1 MNHPLHS
8 HGAVGDAASRPLS
21 LLVLLFSLA
30 AHHLAAEETPFP
42 RSLDA
47 FSRACSPRVAARLE
61 TTPKH
66 YRQIE
71 PSLFHLAQAH
81 AERIGA
87 LASDGQADL
96 LANLARF
103 IDARRSE
110 AGATAV
116 IAPGRHV
123 IGLLDPDRGLDPK
136 EITALATA
144 YGTTAT
150 VFKKDGPGETIASV
164 AADFL
169 AAVSAAAASTNPGTI
184 VVLGHGLPTQIQS
197 YAIPVERLAAA
208 LLDGSA
214 GRPGASDGIDL
225 GHLILIC
232 DDCYSAD
239 FSINLAAVIERG
251 CRERGVALVSQ
262 PYLIAGTN
270 RDCVGHADFGEK
282 FVPHFWRDVIE
293 LFYVRRPRPQQITL
307 RDFFEKVDNMMY
319 GYGRATSVDRDGSV
333 TYRLVDPDLC
343 QDPVVFVPLDDA
355 ALSKLREILGLP
367 PDAPLPR
374 ILDIG

>member
-1 MNHPLHS
+1 MK
-8 HGAVGDAASRPLS
+8 AVTTLLLTLS
-21 LLVLLFSLA
+21 LTA
-30 AHHLAAEETPFP
+30 RHLGAEEMPFP
-42 RSLDA
+42 RSLED
-47 FSRACSPRVAARLE
+47 FSRTCSPRVAARLE
-61 TTPKH
+61 STPKH

-81 AERIGA
+81 AEQIGA
-87 LASDGQADL
+87 LPSDGQAEL

-103 IDARRSE
+103 IDARRAR

-116 IAPGRHV
+116 IAPGRPL

-169 AAVSAAAASTNPGTI
+169 AAVCEAAASPNPTTI

-214 GRPGASDGIDL
+214 GRPGAPDSIDL

-239 FSINLAAVIERG
+239 FSLNLAASLERG
-251 CRERGVALVSQ
+251 CGERGLTLVSQ
-262 PYLIAGTN
+262 PCLIAGTN

-293 LFYVRRPRPQQITL
+293 LFYIRRPRPREITL

-319 GYGRATSVDRDGSV
+319 GYGRATSVDRDGTV

-343 QDPVVFVPLDDA
+343 QDPVVFVPLDDTDLA
-355 ALSKLREILGLP
+355 KLREILGLP
-367 PDAPLPR
+367 ADAPLPR

>member
-1 MNHPLHS
+1 MPHAL
-8 HGAVGDAASRPLS
+8 RPL
-21 LLVLLFSLA
+21 LLAVIAVSSA
-30 AHHLAAEETPFP
+30 LAAEPGLP
-42 RSLDA
+42 PSLDA
-47 FSRACSPRVAARLE
+47 FARELSPLVAERLGI
-61 TTPKH
+61 TPKH
-66 YRQIE
+66 YRQLE
-71 PSLFHLAQAH
+71 PSLFHLACEH
-81 AERIGA
+81 ADQ
-87 LASDGQADL
+87 LASRTRDEQADL
-96 LANLARF
+96 LTTLARF
-103 IDARRSE
+103 IDEQR
-110 AGATAV
+110 TAAADVPV
-116 IAPGRHV
+116 ITADRPL

-150 VFKKDGPGETIASV
+150 IFKKDEPGETIRSV

-169 AAVSAAAASTNPGTI
+169 TAVSGAAASMNPTTI

-208 LLDGSA
+208 LLDGAASRRGA
-214 GRPGASDGIDL
+214 RPGVDL
-225 GHLILIC
+225 GHLVLVF

-239 FSINLAAVIERG
+239 FSLNLAAALKRGSSER
-251 CRERGVALVSQ
+251 RLPLVSL

-293 LFYVRRPRPQQITL
+293 LFYVRRPRPARITL

-319 GYGRATSVDRDGSV
+319 GYGRATAVDRDGTV
-333 TYRLVDPDLC
+333 TYRLVDHELC

-355 ALSKLREILGLP
+355 DLTRLREILGLP
-367 PDAPLPR
+367 TDTPLPR

>member
-1 MNHPLHS
+1 MK
-8 HGAVGDAASRPLS
+8 ALS
-21 LLVLLFSLA
+21 LLGLAFSLA
-30 AHHLAAEETPFP
+30 AHGVAAEEAAFP
-42 RSLDA
+42 PSLDA
-47 FSRACSPRVAARLE
+47 FSRECSPRVAARLE
-61 TTPKH
+61 ATPKH
-66 YRQIE
+66 YRQLE
-71 PSLFHLAQAH
+71 PSLYHLAREH
-81 AERIGA
+81 ADRF
-87 LASDGQADL
+87 ASRSRDEQDEL
-96 LANLARF
+96 LAKLARF
-103 IDARRSE
+103 IDDQRAV
-110 AGATAV
+110 AAAVPV
-116 IAPGRHV
+116 IAPDRHL

-150 VFKKDGPGETIASV
+150 IHKKDEPDETIASV
-164 AADFL
+164 AAEFL
-169 AAVSAAAASTNPGTI
+169 GAVSEAAAAESPATI
-184 VVLGHGLPTQIQS
+184 IVLGHGLPTQIQS
-197 YAIPVERLAAA
+197 YAIPCRQLAHA
-208 LLDGSA
+208 LLDGAARRA
-214 GRPGASDGIDL
+214 GDTTGIDL

-239 FSINLAAVIERG
+239 FSINLAAELERG
-251 CRERGVALVSQ
+251 CRERRLPLVSL

-293 LFYVRRPRPQQITL
+293 LFYVRRPRPRTITL

-319 GYGRATSVDRDGSV
+319 GYGRATSVDRNGTV

-355 ALSKLREILGLP
+355 ALAQLREILGLP
-367 PDAPLPR
+367 ADAPLPR